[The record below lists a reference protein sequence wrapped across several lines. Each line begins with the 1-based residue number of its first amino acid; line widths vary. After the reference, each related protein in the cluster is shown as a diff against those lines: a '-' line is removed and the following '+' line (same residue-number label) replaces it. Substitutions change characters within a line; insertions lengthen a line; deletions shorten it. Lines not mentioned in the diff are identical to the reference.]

1 MTRRLEGRHALVTG
15 AAGGIGLAVTIAY
28 LAHGARCTAADMA
41 SQPSRE
47 LAALIARH
55 DDRLHYVACDV
66 SKTAQVDRL
75 VSLAR
80 ERFGRI
86 DILFNNAAI
95 FDLAP
100 LLESD
105 EAMYERLFAVNVRGM
120 FFVMQKVL
128 AQMVTQP
135 AGSTGPGTVIN
146 LASQAGRRGEALV
159 SHYCATKAAVVSYT
173 QSAALAMAPHGIR
186 VNAIAP
192 GVIDTPM
199 WQQVDAL
206 FARYEGLQPGEK
218 KAAVGKAVPLG
229 YMGRPDQVAG
239 AAVFLASDEASY
251 ITAQTLNVDG
261 GNVMS

>member
-1 MTRRLEGRHALVTG
+1 MSLRLENRHALLTG
-15 AAGGIGLAVTIAY
+15 AAGGIGLAVTEAY
-28 LAHGARCTAADMA
+28 LAEGARCTATDLANE
-41 SQPSRE
+41 PSRE
-47 LAALIARH
+47 LAALISQHA
-55 DDRLHYVACDV
+55 DRLQYFACDV
-66 SKTAQVDRL
+66 SKTAQIDAL
-75 VSLAR
+75 LTAAQGG
-80 ERFGRI
+80 FGSI

-105 EAMYERLFAVNVRGM
+105 EAMYDRLFAVNVRGM

-128 AQMVTQP
+128 AQMV
-135 AGSTGPGTVIN
+135 ARADESRSRATVIN

-159 SHYCATKAAVVSYT
+159 AHYCATKAAVVSYT

-206 FARYEGLQPGEK
+206 FARFEGLRPGEK